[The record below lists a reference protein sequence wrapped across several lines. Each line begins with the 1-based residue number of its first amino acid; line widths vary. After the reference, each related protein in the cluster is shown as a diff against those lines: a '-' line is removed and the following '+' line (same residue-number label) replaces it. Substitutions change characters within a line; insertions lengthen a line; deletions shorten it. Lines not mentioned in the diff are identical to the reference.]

1 MLGTVVGSDSALE
14 RPSHSCRTVGTRG
27 GPGEL
32 CSAVSPERV
41 MNPTGTRPPGPE
53 HRAPDEQP
61 VPRVVSYGGGVQSNA
76 LLELAA
82 QGRIDYRT
90 FLFANVGD
98 DSEHG
103 GPSRNDADEAGMGGV
118 DPGGGGGGPRGQ
130 GGVLLPHVGVSW
142 GDHA

>member
-53 HRAPDEQP
+53 HRSPDEPP
-61 VPRVVSYGGGVQSNA
+61 VPRVVSYGGGVQSHP
-76 LLELAA
+76 LLVLAA
-82 QGRIDYRT
+82 EGRHDHPP
-90 FLFANVGD
+90 FLFANEGD
-98 DSEHG
+98 DS
-103 GPSRNDADEAGMGGV
+103 
-118 DPGGGGGGPRGQ
+118 
-130 GGVLLPHVGVSW
+130 
-142 GDHA
+142 